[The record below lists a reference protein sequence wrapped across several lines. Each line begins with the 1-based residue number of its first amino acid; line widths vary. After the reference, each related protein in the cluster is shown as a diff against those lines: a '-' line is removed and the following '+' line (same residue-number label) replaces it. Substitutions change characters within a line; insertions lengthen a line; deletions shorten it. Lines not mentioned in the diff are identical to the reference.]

1 MRRARGVRR
10 PRAGGRLRGL
20 ALALACFGAGAAG
33 LADPPPAP
41 GTTAPAVGA
50 VCPVAPAGSG
60 APAIGVDGSVEGV
73 ASAAG
78 ADSVSAAGSPPPC
91 APGSHTFTDR
101 AAHFRIDIPDTH
113 AVASS
118 DGSWYVHG
126 WLVDEPT
133 VPDMSIR
140 FLPERSMNAVVA
152 ASFPEPATVT
162 PLAFG
167 GAAGARVEAEYRTPE
182 GQPYREAAYLVEAR
196 GGVFVLRRYES
207 FDWAPFD
214 AVARSFRLL
223 P

>member
-1 MRRARGVRR
+1 
-10 PRAGGRLRGL
+10 
-20 ALALACFGAGAAG
+20 
-33 LADPPPAP
+33 
-41 GTTAPAVGA
+41 
-50 VCPVAPAGSG
+50 VAPAGSD
-60 APAIGVDGSVEGV
+60 PLAIGVDGTVDGV
-73 ASAAG
+73 ANAAG
-78 ADSVSAAGSPPPC
+78 ADAASAASSAPPC
-91 APGSHTFTDR
+91 GPGSHTFTDP
-101 AAHFRIDIPDTH
+101 AAHFRIDVPDTH

-118 DGSWYVHG
+118 NGIWYVHG
-126 WLVDEPT
+126 WLGDEPT
-133 VPDMSIR
+133 VPDMTIR
-140 FLPERSMNAVVA
+140 FLPERGLAAVVA

-162 PLAFG
+162 PVTFG